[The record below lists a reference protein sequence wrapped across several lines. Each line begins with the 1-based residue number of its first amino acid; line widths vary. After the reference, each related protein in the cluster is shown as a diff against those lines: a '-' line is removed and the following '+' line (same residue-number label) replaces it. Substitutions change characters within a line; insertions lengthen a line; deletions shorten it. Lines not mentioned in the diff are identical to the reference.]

1 MRNGLFFVLKKEAGE
16 PYLVGFFFAGH
27 VCPDANDCYG

>member
-1 MRNGLFFVLKKEAGE
+1 MDCFLSLKKEAGE

-27 VCPDANDCYG
+27 VCPNADYCDG